1 MDALQSYQ
9 QRHTVRQVVM
19 PVIRAPFFWQLATLV
34 TMSVASKVWLGSQAD
49 PGSAICASGIVA
61 PFVVVLLQGS
71 TAMTPVGSSV
81 IPILNGMLFPL
92 LLAVFLNLCGALL
105 GGVGL
110 YYVWRRGQ
118 HDFHICE
125 RIQSLP
131 PWARRFARTDLRS
144 LIVMRALPCVGCNVA
159 NFIAGSHR
167 VPLPVHILSIVIGAL
182 PGSIIYASLGAGI
195 IAL

>member
-1 MDALQSYQ
+1 MDALQNYR

-49 PGSAICASGIVA
+49 PGSTIRAWGIVA
-61 PFVVVLLQGS
+61 PFVVVLVQGS
-71 TAMTPVGSSV
+71 MAMTPMGSSV

-92 LLAVFLNLCGALL
+92 LLAVFLNLSGAVL
-105 GGVGL
+105 GGVAL

-118 HDFHICE
+118 HDFQIRE
-125 RIQSLP
+125 RMQGLP
-131 PWARRFARTDLRS
+131 PWARRFARADLRS
-144 LIVMRALPCVGCNVA
+144 LIVMRVVPCVGCNLA
-159 NFIAGSHR
+159 NLIAGSHR